1 MFKIPLRKF
10 GYKYY
15 EIEKLASN
23 ECSDIY
29 SVQELKSGIFA
40 LKLFQKGFSEEKFAT
55 QVKIYSLLG
64 KEGSPFF
71 LKYISNS
78 KDELIVREK
87 YIVLELFEKGQLKNY
102 VLSGK
107 FFLEKLAKIAVY
119 QIIGSVSEMH
129 KMGIVHKKISIEN
142 IFLDRFYN
150 LKIGGFNYA
159 EFIGEEQNNSFF
171 GDIFDVGLII
181 IQLLTGKLELKIIRK
196 KVKTAIKKGN
206 FNSFWRII
214 ENQGE
219 FDFSPELKDLVN
231 QMLSGKITDIRK
243 LLSHDWFDKIHNMCP
258 NEFKLL
264 EQFMKNELR
273 KYEGN
278 ENGEIQA

>member
-40 LKLFQKGFSEEKFAT
+40 LKLFQKGFLEKKFAT
-55 QVKIYSLLG
+55 QIKIYSLLG
-64 KEGSPFF
+64 KEESPFF

-102 VLSGK
+102 VLSAK
-107 FFLEKLAKIAVY
+107 FFPEKLAKIAIY
-119 QIIGSVSEMH
+119 KIICAVGEMH
-129 KMGIVHKKISIEN
+129 KMGIVHNKISIEN

-150 LKIGGFNYA
+150 LKIGSFDYA
-159 EFIGEEQNNSFF
+159 EFVGEEWNNSFI
-171 GDIFDVGLII
+171 GDIFDVGLVI
-181 IQLLTGKLELKIIRK
+181 IQLLTGKLELKIIRN
-196 KVKTAIKKGN
+196 KVKAAIKKGN
-206 FNSFWRII
+206 FKSFWKII

-231 QMLSGKITDIRK
+231 LMLSGKITDIRE
-243 LLSHDWFDKIHNMCP
+243 LLSHDWFDKIHNIFQ

-273 KYEGN
+273 KLEGD
-278 ENGEIQA
+278 EIGEIQA

>member
-1 MFKIPLRKF
+1 MQCFFRFRIFTGVHR
-10 GYKYY
+10 Y
-15 EIEKLASN
+15 N
-23 ECSDIY
+23 EG
-29 SVQELKSGIFA
+29 V
-40 LKLFQKGFSEEKFAT
+40 
-55 QVKIYSLLG
+55 V
-64 KEGSPFF
+64 
-71 LKYISNS
+71 
-78 KDELIVREK
+78 
-87 YIVLELFEKGQLKNY
+87 
-102 VLSGK
+102 
-107 FFLEKLAKIAVY
+107 
-119 QIIGSVSEMH
+119 
-129 KMGIVHKKISIEN
+129 

-150 LKIGGFNYA
+150 LKIGGFDYA
-159 EFIGEEQNNSFF
+159 EFVGEEQNNSFF
-171 GDIFDVGLII
+171 GDIFDVGLVI

-243 LLSHDWFDKIHNMCP
+243 LLSHDWFDKVHNMCP

-278 ENGEIQA
+278 ENGEIQS

>member
-1 MFKIPLRKF
+1 MFKTPLRKF

-29 SVQELKSGIFA
+29 SVQELNSGIFA
-40 LKLFQKGFSEEKFAT
+40 LKLFQKGFLEKKFAT
-55 QVKIYSLLG
+55 QIKIYSLLG
-64 KEGSPFF
+64 KEGSSFF

-87 YIVLELFEKGQLKNY
+87 YIVLELIEKGQLKNY

-107 FFLEKLAKIAVY
+107 FFPEKLAKVAVY
-119 QIIGSVSEMH
+119 KIIYTVSEMH
-129 KMGIVHKKISIEN
+129 KMRIAHKNISIEN
-142 IFLDRFYN
+142 IFLDRLYN
-150 LKIGGFNYA
+150 FKIGGFEYA
-159 EFIGEEQNNSFF
+159 EFVGEEQKNSFI
-171 GDIFDVGLII
+171 GDIFNVGMLI
-181 IQLLTGKLELKIIRK
+181 IQLLTGKLELKIIRNK
-196 KVKTAIKKGN
+196 IKTAIKKGN
-206 FNSFWRII
+206 FKSFWRII

-231 QMLSGKITDIRK
+231 QMLSGKITDIHK
-243 LLSHDWFDKIHNMCP
+243 LLSHDWFDKIHNMSP

-273 KYEGN
+273 KYEGD